1 MAITHEAA
9 TRDVVADAVVDRIDG
24 GTGAGTIDIGTAAY
38 AIVLAT
44 LTFSDPAA
52 GASSSGVKTFNAITE
67 DSSATGGGSAV
78 VFRTRTSDPTDIFFG
93 TCSLVGGGGDMELS
107 SLLINNGD
115 TVQLGG
121 PNTYTAP
128 A

>member
-24 GTGAGTIDIGTAAY
+24 GTGAGTVDIATTAFA
-38 AIVLAT
+38 AVLAT
-44 LTFSDPAA
+44 LTCSDPAA
-52 GASSSGVKTFNAITE
+52 GAASSGVATFSAITE
-67 DSSATGGGSAV
+67 DSSATGGGTAA
-78 VFRTRTSDPTDIFFG
+78 VFRVRTSDPTDIFFG
-93 TCSLVGGGGDMELS
+93 TCSLVAGGGDMELS